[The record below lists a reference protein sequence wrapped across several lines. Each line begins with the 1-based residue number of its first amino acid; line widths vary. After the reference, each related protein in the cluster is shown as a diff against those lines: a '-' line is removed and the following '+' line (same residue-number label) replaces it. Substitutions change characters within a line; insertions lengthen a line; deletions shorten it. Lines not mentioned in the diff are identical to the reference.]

1 MRLIALPFDKTAYM
15 KIRQLIFI
23 LLFSVSLSA
32 KSQTG
37 GFSGKI
43 INSRSVAIP
52 NSSIYLLNTNLGT
65 VSDARGNFSFKNLT
79 PGNYEVQVSSIGYAT
94 LNKEITVGRSGD
106 QSVDFRLADANLQLE
121 SILVSAEKKEAF
133 LQKVPLSI
141 TAISSRQVKEYRLWD
156 SHELTGIVPNLYSA
170 SSGDARNVT
179 GIRGI
184 ATTSYDPAVAT
195 YIDGVNQFSLDT
207 YIPQL
212 SDIERIE
219 VLRGPQGTLYGRNAM
234 GGVINIITK
243 QPGNKPGG
251 FAEINIG
258 NYNQQRYSAGI
269 RAPLVK
275 NKLFLGISF
284 MYDKRDG
291 YYKNDF
297 YGNSFDRR
305 HGFMGNYYLK
315 FLPNANWSV
324 TLNAKHLDNRNY
336 GAFTLVNGVDE
347 SFANPFVLSQN
358 AVAKMID
365 NSFNGSLSVNFT
377 GRKFNFSSQTAYQSN
392 YRYYDKPLDG
402 DFSQIDGVTI
412 INNYGRDWNN
422 VKAITEEI
430 KFTNATAST
439 SKLKWTVGTYLFKQD
454 NPTKQ
459 ATHFGNDALLV
470 GAPDTNFSTINTSKG
485 KSSGIAFFGQGTYA
499 LTPKLNVIAGL
510 RYDHEKKKYNILGQ
524 YQKDPDPNPQ
534 FDTRPDTSA
543 SASFNAVSPKL
554 GLSYHLNSASD
565 IFITYSRGYRTGGLT
580 ALSPDPSQPPLYPYK
595 PEFSNNIELGIKNN
609 LFNNRLRLNITA
621 FLTHVTDAQVPTL
634 ILPDAV
640 TITKNAGKL
649 TSKGIELEL
658 AAAPVKGLQV
668 DYNFGYTDATY
679 KNLKL
684 SQNGS
689 AVNLDGKRQIYTP
702 ESTSML
708 AVQYSYAIGKK
719 QLLKLIARGEWFYL
733 GKQYFDLSNSIRQND
748 YSLLNVRFG
757 IATKYA
763 SLMFWGRN
771 LSDKKYIAYA
781 YDFGAIHLG
790 DPKTYGLT
798 LSTNF

>member
-1 MRLIALPFDKTAYM
+1 M
-15 KIRQLIFI
+15 KIRILISI
-23 LLFSVSLSA
+23 LLLNASISV
-32 KSQTG
+32 KSQYVS
-37 GFSGKI
+37 FSGKI
-43 INSRSVAIP
+43 TNNKSVAIP
-52 NSSIYLLNTNLGT
+52 HSSVYLLNTNLGT
-65 VSDARGNFSFKNLT
+65 ISDAQGNFNFKNIS
-79 PGNYEVQVSSIGYAT
+79 PGDYEVQVSSIGYAT
-94 LNKEITVGRSGD
+94 LNKEIVIGKSGN
-106 QSVDFRLADANLQLE
+106 QSVNFSLTDASLQLE
-121 SILVSAEKKEAF
+121 AVLVSAEKKEAF

-141 TAISSRQVKEYRLWD
+141 TAISSRQVKDYRLWD
-156 SHELTGIVPNLYSA
+156 SHELTAIVPNLYSA
-170 SSGDARNVT
+170 SSGDDRNVT

-184 ATTSYDPAVAT
+184 ATTSFDPAVAT

-207 YIPQL
+207 YMPQL
-212 SDIERIE
+212 SDVERIE

-243 QPGNKPGG
+243 QPGNTLSG

-258 NYNQQRYSAGI
+258 NYTQQRYSAGI
-269 RAPLVK
+269 RTPLVK
-275 NKLFLGISF
+275 DKLFMGVSF

-291 YYKNDF
+291 YYHNDF
-297 YGNSFDRR
+297 YSNSFDRKN
-305 HGFMGNYYLK
+305 GFMGNYYLK
-315 FLPNANWSV
+315 FVPTAKWSV
-324 TLNAKHLDNRNY
+324 VLNAKHQNNRNN
-336 GAFTLVNGVDE
+336 GAFPLVNGVDE

-365 NSFNGSLSVNFT
+365 NSFNSSLSVNFN

-402 DFSQIDGVTI
+402 DFSQIDAVTI
-412 INNYGRDWNN
+412 INNYGKDWNN
-422 VKAITEEI
+422 VKVITEEL
-430 KFTNATAST
+430 KFSNASSSA
-439 SKLKWTVGTYLFKQD
+439 SKLKWTLGSYLFKQD
-454 NPTKQ
+454 NPSKQ
-459 ATHFGNDALLV
+459 ATHFGADGMLV
-470 GAPDTNFSTINTSKG
+470 GAPDINFSTINSSKG
-485 KSSGIAFFGQGTYA
+485 KSYGIAFFGQGTYA
-499 LTPKLNVIAGL
+499 ITNKLSVIAGL
-510 RYDHEKKKYNILGQ
+510 RYDHEKKKYDILGQ
-524 YQKDPDPNPQ
+524 YQKDPDLNPQ

-554 GLSYHLNSASD
+554 GLSYNVSKNSD
-565 IFITYSRGYRTGGLT
+565 LFITYSRGYRTGGLT
-580 ALSPDPSQPPLYPYK
+580 ALSSDPSQPPLYPYK
-595 PEFSNNIELGIKNN
+595 PEYSNNIELGIKNS
-609 LFNNRLRLNITA
+609 LLNNRLRLNITA

-658 AAAPVKGLQV
+658 AATPVKGLQV
-668 DYNFGYTDATY
+668 DYNFGYTDAKY
-679 KNLKL
+679 KDLKL

-689 AVNLDGKRQIYTP
+689 AADLDGKRQIYTP
-702 ESTSML
+702 EATSML
-708 AVQYSYAIGKK
+708 ALQYSYAIGKK
-719 QLLKLIARGEWFYL
+719 QLVKLVARGEWIYL
-733 GKQYFDLSNSIRQND
+733 GKQYFDLSNNIKQND

-757 IATKYA
+757 ITTKYV